1 VDPATGWLPDPWS
14 SSASRGLEVA
24 AGPLDPRAAVAETYV
39 DAWGLRRRVAAPV
52 RDAVLASMGIDPKGS
67 PAPSPVDPVRTAR
80 SGQAIDPPADL
91 VLEDGTTLPAVARLP
106 RDVPIGY
113 HRLRREG
120 GDQLLLVAPA
130 RCHLPPDLR
139 AWGWAVQL
147 YAARSRRSWG
157 IGDLADLRALA
168 AWSAGLGAEAMLLN
182 PLGAANPG
190 PDPEPS
196 PYYPSTRRFRSPLY
210 LAIERVPGC
219 ELAAAELG
227 PIVRAARALNA
238 DRRIDRARA
247 QAHKLAA
254 LQRIW
259 VAGGARA
266 LGVGDRLATFR
277 AAAGEPL
284 DQWATFVALS
294 ERHGPGWRTW
304 PAPLRNSDG
313 RAVRAAARE
322 LADRVDFHAWIQ
334 WLLDDQLAAAGN
346 AGVDLIADLPVG
358 FDPGGFD
365 AWAWQRHLALDATLG
380 APPDRFNLPGQDW
393 GLPPFVPGRLR
404 EAGYAPFIQT
414 IRATL
419 RSAGGLRIDHV
430 LGFFRQWWVP
440 RGNRPADGAYVAQP
454 TDELLAI
461 LAIESHRAGAIVIG
475 EDLGTVEAGV
485 RRRLAAANILSTRLG
500 CFERRPPADWP
511 RAALAAVTTHDL
523 PTIAGLWSGADLED
537 QARAG
542 VQPDP
547 AAAER
552 LLVRLAAL
560 AGARRGA
567 PLDEVVLAA
576 HTAIAASPSVLA
588 VASLEDA
595 LRVVERPNLPGTMA
609 PARGNWSLALPA
621 TIEQLRDDPFV
632 ARLAKALR
640 R

>member
-1 VDPATGWLPDPWS
+1 
-14 SSASRGLEVA
+14 VA
-24 AGPLDPRAAVAETYV
+24 AGSPDPSAAVAATYV
-39 DAWGLRRRVAAPV
+39 DAWNVRRRVAAPV
-52 RDAVLASMGIDPKGS
+52 RDAVLASMGIDPKAP
-67 PAPSPVDPVRTAR
+67 PAPSLEEPVRIGRA
-80 SGQAIDPPADL
+80 GQLIEPPADL
-91 VLEDGTTLPAVARLP
+91 VLEDGTSMPSVARLP

-113 HRLRREG
+113 HRLRRDTGE
-120 GDQLLLVAPA
+120 QLLLVAPA
-130 RCHLPPDLR
+130 RCHLPPAMR

-147 YAARSRRSWG
+147 HAARSRRSWG

-168 AWSAGLGAEAMLLN
+168 TWSAGLGAQALVLN
-182 PLGAANPG
+182 PLVAANPG

-196 PYYPSTRRFRSPLY
+196 PYYPSTRRFRNPLY
-210 LAIERVPGC
+210 LAIERVPGR

-227 PIVRAARALNA
+227 PIGRAARALNA
-238 DRRIDRARA
+238 ERRIDRARV

-254 LQRIW
+254 LERIW
-259 VAGGARA
+259 AAGGAVA
-266 LGVGDRLATFR
+266 PGVRRRLATFR
-277 AAAGEPL
+277 AASGEPL
-284 DQWATFVALS
+284 EQWATFAALS
-294 ERHGPGWRTW
+294 EVHGPGWRTW
-304 PAPLRNSDG
+304 PARLRKPAA
-313 RAVRAAARE
+313 RAVRAAADE
-322 LADRVDFHAWIQ
+322 LGDRVAFHAWIQ
-334 WLLDDQLAAAGN
+334 WLLDVQLAAAGR

-365 AWAWQRHLALDATLG
+365 AWAWQEHLALDVTLG
-380 APPDRFNLPGQDW
+380 APPDRFNLAGQDW
-393 GLPPFVPGRLR
+393 GLPPFVPHRLR
-404 EAGYAPFIQT
+404 EAGYAPFIET

-440 RGNRPADGAYVAQP
+440 GGNAPGDGAYVNQP

-461 LAIESHRAGAIVIG
+461 LAIESHRAEAIVIG

-500 CFERRPPADWP
+500 YFERRPPTEWP

-552 LLVRLAAL
+552 LLMRLVAL
-560 AGARRGA
+560 TGVSREE

-576 HTAIAASPSVLA
+576 HAAIASAPSVLA
-588 VASLEDA
+588 AATLEDA
-595 LRVVERPNLPGTMA
+595 LRVRERPNLPGTMA
-609 PARGNWSLALPA
+609 PARDNWSLALPA
-621 TIEQLRDDPFV
+621 TIAEVADDPFV
-632 ARLAKALR
+632 ARLTSAMR

>member
-1 VDPATGWLPDPWS
+1 MGS
-14 SSASRGLEVA
+14 GS
-24 AGPLDPRAAVAETYV
+24 LDPRAAVAETYV
-39 DAWGLRRRVAAPV
+39 NAWGLRRRVT
-52 RDAVLASMGIDPKGS
+52 
-67 PAPSPVDPVRTAR
+67 DPVRNAVLGSMGLDRRALPPPSLLEPVRTGRA
-80 SGQAIDPPADL
+80 GQRIEPAADL
-91 VLEDGTTLPAVARLP
+91 VLEDGASLPAVERLP
-106 RDVPIGY
+106 RGMPIGY

-120 GDQLLLVAPA
+120 GDQLLLVAPP
-130 RCHLPPDLR
+130 RCHLPPAMR

-147 YAARSRRSWG
+147 SAARSRRSWG

-168 AWSAGLGAEAMLLN
+168 AWSAGLGAGALLLN

-210 LAIERVPGC
+210 LAIERVPGR
-219 ELAAAELG
+219 ELAATELR
-227 PIVRAARALNA
+227 PIERAAHDLNA
-238 DRRIDRARA
+238 ERRIDRPRV
-247 QAHKLAA
+247 QAHKVAA
-254 LQRIW
+254 LERIW
-259 VAGGARA
+259 AAGGASA
-266 LGVGDRLATFR
+266 PGVRDRLATFR

-284 DQWATFVALS
+284 AQWATFAALS
-294 ERHGPGWRTW
+294 ELHGPGWRTW
-304 PAPLRNSDG
+304 PARLRDPAG
-313 RAVRAAARE
+313 PAVRAAAGQ

-334 WLLDDQLAAAGN
+334 WLLDDQLAAAGG

-380 APPDRFNLPGQDW
+380 APPDRFNLSGQDW
-393 GLPPFVPGRLR
+393 GLPPFVPSRLR
-404 EAGYAPFIQT
+404 EAGYAPFIET

-440 RGNRPADGAYVAQP
+440 RGNPPADGAYVAQP

-461 LAIESHRAGAIVIG
+461 LAIESHRAEAIVIG

-485 RRRLAAANILSTRLG
+485 RRRLAAANILSMRLG
-500 CFERRPPADWP
+500 CFERRPPTEWP

-523 PTIAGLWSGADLED
+523 PTIAGLWTGADLED

-547 AAAER
+547 SAAER
-552 LLVRLAAL
+552 LLARLATL
-560 AGARRGA
+560 AAASRDA

-576 HTAIAASPSVLA
+576 HAAIAAAPSVLA

-595 LRVVERPNLPGTMA
+595 LRVLERPNLPGTLA
-609 PARGNWSLALPA
+609 PARPNWSVALPA
-621 TIEQLRDDPFV
+621 TIEQLREDPFV
-632 ARLAKALR
+632 ARVADSLR